1 MATTTIDL
9 SKVITV
15 ITPVGKAFKV
25 TTHKMSEFESIISKY
40 DDITL
45 KGITSIKKF
54 DKYNVKLVSKGF
66 KKFKINY
73 SQKNNPV
80 EGAISFSIDYKK

>member
-25 TTHKMSEFESIISKY
+25 TTHKMGDFESLISKY
-40 DDITL
+40 DDIQL
-45 KGITSIKKF
+45 KGVTSIKKF
-54 DKYNVKLVSKGF
+54 DRYNVKLVSKGF
-66 KKFKINY
+66 KKYKVNY
-73 SQKNNPV
+73 SQKNSPV
-80 EGAISFSIDYKK
+80 DGAISFSINYQK